1 MTPSRDTIRKPH
13 SENGEILCG
22 FRDCKS
28 SANIYHEELVF
39 DRTVLLNHKSY
50 NTHKFCR
57 LRVLSER
64 ILKLIFKITT
74 KFNFLNKLY
83 NTTVAR

>member
-1 MTPSRDTIRKPH
+1 MTPPRDTIRKPH
-13 SENGEILCG
+13 SENGEIFCG

-28 SANIYHEELVF
+28 SANIYREELVF
-39 DRTVLLNHKSY
+39 HRTVLLTASY
-50 NTHKFCR
+50 NTHKSCR

-74 KFNFLNKLY
+74 KFNFLNKVY